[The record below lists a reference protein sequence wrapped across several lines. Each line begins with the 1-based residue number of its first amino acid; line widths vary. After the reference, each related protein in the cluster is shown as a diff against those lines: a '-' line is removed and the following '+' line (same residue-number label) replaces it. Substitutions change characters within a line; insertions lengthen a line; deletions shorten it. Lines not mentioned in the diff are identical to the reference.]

1 MHNALTIKKT
11 VGHKLRDRFCDAK
24 LNFVNSYLL
33 GVHGVEKDTT
43 LIQFSGEN

>member
-1 MHNALTIKKT
+1 MHPQLIKT
-11 VGHKLRDRFCDAK
+11 VVHKLHDRFCDPT

-33 GVHGVEKDTT
+33 GVNGVEKDTT

>member
-1 MHNALTIKKT
+1 MHSQLKKT
-11 VGHKLRDRFCDAK
+11 VGQKPRDRFCEAK
-24 LNFVNSYLL
+24 LNFINSYLL

>member
-1 MHNALTIKKT
+1 MHPQLKKT
-11 VGHKLRDRFCDAK
+11 VVHKLRDRFCNAK

-43 LIQFSGEN
+43 LIQPGCEN

>member
-1 MHNALTIKKT
+1 MHPQLR
-11 VGHKLRDRFCDAK
+11 KLWFTNSWDRFCDAK

-33 GVHGVEKDTT
+33 GMHGAEIDTT